1 MANKYNLIK
10 DCIMEEIVF
19 DNNFDEHEKLIKKL
33 KISMILSKAQIDKNW
48 MKSITRRL
56 QKQYKISGC
65 IYIN

>member
-56 QKQYKISGC
+56 
-65 IYIN
+65 